1 MNTTAKKTPILLAA
15 FGTTSKAIETYS
27 LIGDI
32 VKKRFPG
39 HEVLWSYSSRMV
51 KDRVKKKNNTELKH
65 PHQVLS
71 ELKSRG
77 FAWAAVQSM
86 HLMCGHEFYRLV
98 DEAKECEIRTSI
110 GLPLLYS
117 PIDYKKVLAALDYLI
132 PSAKEDAVVFIG
144 HGTDHSA
151 WATYA
156 ALLNMLRESGKSN
169 AYVGVVEE
177 GHASMEEV
185 VIAVS
190 RAGYKHVRL
199 VPLMLVAGVHFM
211 EDMAGDEDSWK
222 TAFEAKNISVSLEQ
236 NGLGLNS
243 NIIDIFC
250 QHIHDALDVIPSGK

>member
-1 MNTTAKKTPILLAA
+1 MNRTAEKIPILLAA
-15 FGTTSKAIETYS
+15 FGTTSKALATYS
-27 LIGDI
+27 FIDDI
-32 VKKRFPG
+32 VKKRFPD

-51 KDRVKKKNNTELKH
+51 KDRIKKKRNIELKH
-65 PHQVLS
+65 PCRVLA
-71 ELKSRG
+71 ELKAQG
-77 FAWAAVQSM
+77 FAWAAVQSL

-98 DEAKECEIRTSI
+98 DEAKECDIRTSI

-132 PSAKEDAVVFIG
+132 PFGKEDAVVFIG

-169 AYVGVVEE
+169 AYVGVVEQ

-185 VIAVS
+185 VRAVR
-190 RAGYKHVRL
+190 RAGYKHVLL

-211 EDMAGDEDSWK
+211 EDMAGDEESWK

-236 NGLGLNS
+236 KGLGLSNS
-243 NIIDIFC
+243 IIEIFR
-250 QHIHDALDVIPSGK
+250 QHIHDALDVIPSGE